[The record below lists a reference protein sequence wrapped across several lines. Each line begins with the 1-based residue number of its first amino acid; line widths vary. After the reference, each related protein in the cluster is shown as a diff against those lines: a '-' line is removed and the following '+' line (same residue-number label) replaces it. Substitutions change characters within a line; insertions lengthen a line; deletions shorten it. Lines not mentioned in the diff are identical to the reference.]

1 MPSPPV
7 QRITT
12 TSLPVTIRG
21 LAVHLAQIPSMHFF
35 TCVQGDDLGGA
46 GLLPLLWEMDHCKS
60 SAGNVSLRCK
70 RVSHLPQTYTSWQA
84 TRKPFVI
91 PGSYLYLHTV
101 LTLVP
106 LSSQPNVLS
115 DLSCR
120 LYVPLHPLNNF
131 ISGKDNVLKL
141 YVNDS
146 AWWHTSLTIQT

>member
-1 MPSPPV
+1 MSPFAARDCPICH
-7 QRITT
+7 RHT
-12 TSLPVTIRG
+12 LHDR
-21 LAVHLAQIPSMHFF
+21 
-35 TCVQGDDLGGA
+35 
-46 GLLPLLWEMDHCKS
+46 LLE
-60 SAGNVSLRCK
+60 N
-70 RVSHLPQTYTSWQA
+70 
-84 TRKPFVI
+84 PFVI

-141 YVNDS
+141 YINDS
-146 AWWHTSLTIQT
+146 A